1 MKRKFFA
8 VSSAA
13 ILVFTIGAL
22 FVWTNGSEAIASETE
37 TETETEISV
46 DLEAGQTLYLENCAS
61 CHGVDLEGQENWRSA
76 GDDGVLPA
84 PPHDKTGHTWH
95 HPDSLLFNYTK
106 LGGKELLASQGIE
119 FNSGMPA
126 FGDVLSDPE
135 ILNVIAY
142 IKSTWPERQREIQAS
157 RTQADIKSKGA
168 SK

>member
-1 MKRKFFA
+1 MKKNLFA
-8 VSSAA
+8 VNSAA
-13 ILVFTIGAL
+13 ILAFALGSL
-22 FVWTNGSEAIASETE
+22 FVWANGSEAIASQTE
-37 TETETEISV
+37 NSA
-46 DLEAGQTLYLENCAS
+46 DLGIGQTLYLENCAS

-106 LGGKELLASQGIE
+106 LGGKELLAAQGIE

-157 RTQADIKSKGA
+157 RTQADIKSKGT

>member
-1 MKRKFFA
+1 MKRKIFA

-13 ILVFTIGAL
+13 ILAFALGSL
-22 FVWTNGSEAIASETE
+22 FVWTNGSEAIASQTE
-37 TETETEISV
+37 VSV
-46 DLEAGQTLYLENCAS
+46 DLDAGQSLYLENCAS
-61 CHGVDLEGQENWRSA
+61 CHGADLEGQENWRSA

-106 LGGKELLASQGIE
+106 LGGKELLAAQGIV

-135 ILNVIAY
+135 ILNVIAF
-142 IKSTWPERQREIQAS
+142 IKSTWPERQRKIQAS
-157 RTQADIKSKGA
+157 RTEFDIKSQGT

>member
-1 MKRKFFA
+1 MKRKIFA

-13 ILVFTIGAL
+13 ILAFALGSL
-22 FVWTNGSEAIASETE
+22 FVWTNGSEAIASQTE
-37 TETETEISV
+37 VSV
-46 DLEAGQTLYLENCAS
+46 DLDAGQSLYLENCAS
-61 CHGVDLEGQENWRSA
+61 CHGADLEGQENWRSA

-106 LGGKELLASQGIE
+106 LGGKELLAAQGIV

-135 ILNVIAY
+135 ILNVIAF
-142 IKSTWPERQREIQAS
+142 IKSTWSERQRKIQAS
-157 RTQADIKSKGA
+157 RTEFDIKSQGT